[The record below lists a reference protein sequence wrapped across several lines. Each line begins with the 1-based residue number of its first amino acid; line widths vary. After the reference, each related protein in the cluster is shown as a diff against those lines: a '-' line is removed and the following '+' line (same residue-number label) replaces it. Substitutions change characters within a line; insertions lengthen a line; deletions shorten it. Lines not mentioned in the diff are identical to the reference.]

1 MAIRYSLSQN
11 GNDHVHLAVCNSPRI
26 INMPAGRWRA
36 TRPRTFVTSAAGP
49 RNVWTGD
56 AMDDGEPAPDMW
68 TDVQL
73 PVPSVDAY
81 ERGAASGKAG
91 PDDYMTHR

>member
-1 MAIRYSLSQN
+1 
-11 GNDHVHLAVCNSPRI
+11 
-26 INMPAGRWRA
+26 
-36 TRPRTFVTSAAGP
+36 
-49 RNVWTGD
+49 
-56 AMDDGEPAPDMW
+56 MDDGEPAPDMW

-81 ERGAASGKAG
+81 ERGSASGKAG